1 MARFDDASATEP
13 AVLIALAGEGDD
25 ELITFLDR

>member
-1 MARFDDASATEP
+1 MARFDKASATEP

-25 ELITFLDR
+25 ELIILDR